1 MTLKRINLTPI
12 IKPNFLIAEISGNH
26 CGNFINAKKLILLAK
41 KSGFDAVKFQTYTP
55 ATMTLN
61 SDKKWFKIKS
71 GLWKGYNFWDLYE
84 NAHTPYEWHLKL
96 FNYAKK
102 IGIVCFSTPF
112 DETAVDLLE
121 RLDCPF
127 YKIASFEMNHIPL
140 IKKVAR
146 TKKIVLISTGMANLE
161 EIDLTY
167 STAKANGAKEV
178 ILLYCVSNYPSK
190 LEDFNFNNI
199 KILKDRYKCRV
210 GFSDHSN
217 NNRAVEYA
225 IAAGAEVVEKHLA
238 LEDQSKSL
246 DISFSLKGKKIKEY
260 IDVARSA
267 YKVVSKNYF
276 FVNKLEYK
284 NKIFRRSLYA
294 TRNILKGE
302 KFSKNNI
309 KIIRPSY
316 GVEPIFYEKLLKKKS
331 PFFIPGETPITYRVL
346 KKLKIKR

>member
-1 MTLKRINLTPI
+1 MKRINLTSI

-41 KSGFDAVKFQTYTP
+41 KSGFSAVKLQTYTP
-55 ATMTLN
+55 ATMTLD

-84 NAHTPYEWHLKL
+84 NAHTPFEWHLKL

-121 RLDCPF
+121 SLDCPF
-127 YKIASFEMNHIPL
+127 YKIASFEMNHLPL

-146 TKKIVLISTGMANLE
+146 TKKIILISTGMANLE

-167 STAKANGAKEV
+167 RTAKANGAKEI

-199 KILKDRYKCRV
+199 KILKNRYKCKV

-217 NNRAVEYA
+217 DNRVVECA
-225 IAAGAEVVEKHLA
+225 IAAGAEVIEKHLA
-238 LEDQSKSL
+238 LEGQNKSP

-260 IDVARSA
+260 VDTVRNT
-267 YKVVSKNYF
+267 YKVVSKDYF
-276 FVNKLEYK
+276 FVNKSEYK
-284 NKIFRRSLYA
+284 NRIFRRSLYA
-294 TRNILKGE
+294 TRNIRKGE
-302 KFSKNNI
+302 RFTKDNI
-309 KIIRPSY
+309 KIIRPGY
-316 GVEPIFYEKLLKKKS
+316 GIDPLFYEKLLKKKS
-331 PFFIPGETPITYRVL
+331 PIFISGETPITPGVL
-346 KKLKIKR
+346 SKLKIKK